1 MKDIERITELERKQ
15 DIIMKYLHAHDRMF
29 KHMNDKIDLVKGLT
43 SVNSTMLKAI
53 ENIIKV

>member
-1 MKDIERITELERKQ
+1 MKDTERIAELERKL
-15 DIIMKYLHAHDRMF
+15 DIIMEYLIAHDRMF
-29 KHMNDKIDLVKGLT
+29 RHMNDKIDLVKGLT

>member
-1 MKDIERITELERKQ
+1 MKDTERIAELERKM
-15 DIIMKYLHAHDRMF
+15 DIVMEYLSAHDRMF
-29 KHMNDKIDLVKGLT
+29 RHMNDKIDLVKGLT

>member
-1 MKDIERITELERKQ
+1 MKDTERIAELERKL
-15 DIIMKYLHAHDRMF
+15 DIIMKYLAAHDRMF

-43 SVNSTMLKAI
+43 SVNSNMLNAI